1 MPNLPSNEFYA
12 HNDKT
17 NDFVEEYK
25 YFKWRQ
31 EKAKVFC
38 ERFPEGIKFENKTV
52 LDLGCGNG
60 ALSFYALEKGAK
72 SVVGIDVNN
81 TIIDFSKYLL
91 EQHFSQYKNRISFLK
106 ANICDL
112 ESVKFDIIVCQATFE
127 HLLQP
132 QDVLNEMK
140 ARLKP
145 GGKVFIGFTGL
156 YNSPWGDHKRTEVPF
171 NKIFPWAHLCFKKEW
186 IIKNYNN
193 KNPIKKI
200 NSIFDL
206 GMNGFSFRQ
215 YLDLFY
221 SCDLQITYFK
231 VNKTKN
237 PIVYIINLL
246 RLIPGF
252 RELLSINIY
261 TILLKDN
268 HEV

>member
-1 MPNLPSNEFYA
+1 MT
-12 HNDKT
+12 T
-17 NDFVEEYK
+17 NFTEDLEEKMEEDRK
-25 YFKWRQ
+25 YFEWRSS
-31 EKAKVFC
+31 KSSLFC
-38 ERFPEGIKFENKTV
+38 SRFAEGIDFKGKRV
-52 LDLGCGNG
+52 LDLGSGHGALCFYAAENG
-60 ALSFYALEKGAK
+60 AE
-72 SVVGIDVNN
+72 SVVGVDISSRLIQFSN
-81 TIIDFSKYLL
+81 IIKEEKY
-91 EQHFSQYKNRISFLK
+91 SQYNDVIQFKELDVK
-106 ANICDL
+106 DL
-112 ESVKFDIIVCQATFE
+112 NDEPFDIILSYSSFE